1 MAAWLATS
9 PTFFT
14 ISGGF
19 LLLAFYHQIRQQAEQ
34 RRPCNLQRCR
44 PAASCRVTGP
54 SCMVRGAARRHA
66 DMSMGT
72 AAPPPHKI
80 IAVTDGGMGKN
91 IFRSCTFS
99 NKGKLETSI
108 CSAGQSQRH
117 GPPLWFGPFFSG
129 SRLRETA
136 INGGGE
142 VAQKPSTTPN
152 RESFRSGRRSRG
164 VCVRFELGSF
174 AEIESRRGGGLAWR

>member
-1 MAAWLATS
+1 
-9 PTFFT
+9 
-14 ISGGF
+14 
-19 LLLAFYHQIRQQAEQ
+19 
-34 RRPCNLQRCR
+34 
-44 PAASCRVTGP
+44 
-54 SCMVRGAARRHA
+54 
-66 DMSMGT
+66 
-72 AAPPPHKI
+72 
-80 IAVTDGGMGKN
+80 MGKN

-117 GPPLWFGPFFSG
+117 GPPLWFGPIFSG

-174 AEIESRRGGGLAWR
+174 AEIESRRGGASHGDESTALVAKDDLPVASIHLQEAVFSSAACGCRSQAVSLASLSGCHPSCQARLFFFGFIGCYTQYALETSRESSYVR